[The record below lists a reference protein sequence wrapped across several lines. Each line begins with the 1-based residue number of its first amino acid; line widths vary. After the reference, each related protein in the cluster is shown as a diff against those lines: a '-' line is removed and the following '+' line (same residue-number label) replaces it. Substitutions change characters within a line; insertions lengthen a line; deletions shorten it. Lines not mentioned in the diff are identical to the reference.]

1 MKKIPVLENFVNRQQ
16 FQDIHRP
23 MFSKLNKDIPA
34 GIVVFLVALP
44 LCLGIALA
52 SGAPLISGLI
62 SGVIGGLVI
71 GYISKSNTSVS
82 GPAASVSAVVLLAI
96 KDLGSFEL
104 FLGALII
111 AGVIQIILGIVKA
124 GILADYMP
132 TSIIKGLLAGIGII
146 LILSQLPYSIGYE
159 LDKSKMLNFSGNFLG
174 NAPAM
179 ISEFFGAFTLG
190 AIVISIISLGILIFW
205 DKTPLKNFKLIPPAL
220 VVVLLGVVL
229 NQLFKYIIP
238 SLYLDGIHLVK
249 IPEVDS
255 ISSFFT
261 FPDFSGFYNLKVW
274 LTGLTIAIIAS
285 ISTLLNIEATDNLDK
300 LKRRT
305 PTNRELIAQGIGN
318 TLSGFLGGIAITS
331 VIVRSSVNIEAGGQ
345 TKLSTI
351 IHGMLL
357 LVSVLFLSSVLNLI
371 PLASLAAILLVVGYK
386 LASIDVFRSLYK
398 RGWNQF
404 LPFVLTV
411 VFIVLTDV
419 LTGVL
424 IGSALSIF
432 YLLRSNYYNPFYIE
446 NIKYVQDE
454 IIKLEL
460 SNEVSFF
467 NKASIKNT
475 LWSVPD
481 NSKVLIDATFT
492 SYIDPDVIDILNDFQ
507 NTVAIDH
514 NIEVNIIGLKDIYI
528 LGEEV
533 DFYKKTKAEIKVKT
547 TPKEILDY
555 LKEGSTTYASRN
567 LMSRKVT
574 SDNLMDHLHED
585 PLAVVITSVDLR
597 EPLNMMLNTAIG
609 DLVSLRSAGHILDS
623 QSILNLEIS
632 CRDQGAKLVLFYGN
646 SNNGIIKKAL
656 INHLNNTPS
665 SLSLLIADALNSD
678 QFSNRDLR
686 SESLDVLTNEIV
698 KFNIKKSKYD
708 LVNNS
713 SYFKEVHSKSTVGI
727 ASAFYNRDDNSVVFS
742 DLYLVEES

>member
-1 MKKIPVLENFVNRQQ
+1 MKKIPVLKDFVNRQH
-16 FQDIHRP
+16 FQDDYRS
-23 MFSKLNKDIPA
+23 MFSRLDKDIPA

-62 SGVIGGLVI
+62 SGIIGGIVI
-71 GYISKSNTSVS
+71 GYLSKSGTSIS

-96 KDLGSFEL
+96 KDLGSFQL

-111 AGVIQIILGIVKA
+111 AGIIQIMLGIVRA

-146 LILSQLPYSIGYE
+146 LILSQLPYTIGYE
-159 LDKSKMLNFSGNFLG
+159 LDKSKMLNYSEDYLG
-174 NAPAM
+174 NASYMLA
-179 ISEFFGAFTLG
+179 EFFNAFTIG
-190 AIVISIISLGILIFW
+190 AIVISIISLCILIFW

-220 VVVLLGVVL
+220 VVVILGVLL
-229 NQLFKYIIP
+229 NQLFKYTLP
-238 SLYLDGIHLVK
+238 FLYLDGIHLVN
-249 IPEVDS
+249 IPNVDS
-255 ISSFFT
+255 ISTFFT
-261 FPDFSGFYNLKVW
+261 FPDFTGYNKPKVW
-274 LTGLTIAIIAS
+274 TTALTIAIIAS
-285 ISTLLNIEATDNLDK
+285 ISTLLNIEATDNIDK

-305 PTNRELIAQGIGN
+305 PPNRELIAQGIGN

-331 VIVRSSVNIEAGGQ
+331 VIVRSSVNIEAGAQ

-351 IHGMLL
+351 IHGLLL
-357 LVSVLFLSSVLNLI
+357 LVSVLFLSRVLNLI

-386 LASIDVFRSLYK
+386 LASIRVFRSLYK

-411 VFIVLTDV
+411 IFIVLTDV

-432 YLLRSNYYNPFYIE
+432 FLLRSNYYNPFYIE
-446 NIKYVQDE
+446 NIKYIQDE
-454 IIKLEL
+454 VIKLEL

-467 NKASIKNT
+467 NKASIRNT

-507 NTVAIDH
+507 NTVAKDH
-514 NIEVNIIGLKDIYI
+514 NIEVNIIGLKDTYV
-528 LGEEV
+528 LGEEI
-533 DFYKKTKAEIKVKT
+533 DFYKKAKAEIKAKT
-547 TPKEILDY
+547 TPNEILAY

-574 SDNLMDHLHED
+574 SNNLMDHLNED
-585 PLAVVITSVDLR
+585 PLAVVVTSVDLR

-609 DLVSLRSAGHILDS
+609 DLVSLRSAGHILDT

-646 SNNGIIKKAL
+646 SNNAVIKKAL
-656 INHLNNTPS
+656 NNHINHTPS
-665 SLSLLIADALNSD
+665 NLSLLIADALNSP
-678 QFSNRDLR
+678 QFSNRILT
-686 SESLDVLTNEIV
+686 SESLDELSNEIV
-698 KFNIKKSKYD
+698 SFNIERSKYD
-708 LVNNS
+708 LANNS
-713 SYFKEVHSKSTVGI
+713 YYFKEALKKGTVGI
-727 ASAFYNRDDNSVVFS
+727 ASAFFNRNGNTIAFS
-742 DLYLVEES
+742 ELYFVEKK

>member
-1 MKKIPVLENFVNRQQ
+1 MKKIPVLKNFVNRQQ
-16 FQDIHRP
+16 FQDDYRS
-23 MFSKLNKDIPA
+23 MFSKLDKDIPA

-62 SGVIGGLVI
+62 SGIIGGVVI
-71 GYISKSNTSVS
+71 GYLSKSGTSIS

-96 KDLGSFEL
+96 KDLGSFQL

-111 AGVIQIILGIVKA
+111 AGIIQVVLGVVKA

-132 TSIIKGLLAGIGII
+132 KSIIKGLLAGIGII
-146 LILSQLPYSIGYE
+146 LILSQLPYTIGYE
-159 LDKSKMLNFSGNFLG
+159 FDKSKTLIYSEDYWSNVLYML
-174 NAPAM
+174 
-179 ISEFFGAFTLG
+179 SEFLNAFTIG
-190 AIVISIISLGILIFW
+190 AIVISIISLGILIYW

-220 VVVLLGVVL
+220 VVVILGVLL
-229 NQLFKYIIP
+229 NQLFKYALP
-238 SLYLDGIHLVK
+238 FLYLDGIHLVN

-255 ISSFFT
+255 IRTFFT
-261 FPDFSGFYNLKVW
+261 FPDFTGYNKPKVW
-274 LTGLTIAIIAS
+274 TTALTIAIIAS
-285 ISTLLNIEATDNLDK
+285 ISTLLNIEATDNIDK

-305 PTNRELIAQGIGN
+305 PPNRELIAQGIGN

-331 VIVRSSVNIEAGGQ
+331 VIVRSSVNIEAGAQ

-351 IHGMLL
+351 IHGFLL
-357 LVSVLFLSSVLNLI
+357 LLSVLFLSHVLNLI

-386 LASIDVFRSLYK
+386 LASVSVFKNLYK

-411 VFIVLTDV
+411 VFIVVTDV

-432 YLLRSNYYNPFYIE
+432 FLLRSNYYNPFYIE
-446 NIKYVQDE
+446 NIKYIQDE
-454 IIKLEL
+454 VIKLEL

-467 NKASIKNT
+467 NKASIRNT

-507 NTVAIDH
+507 NTVAVDH
-514 NIEVNIIGLKDIYI
+514 NIDVNIIGLKDSYV
-528 LGEEV
+528 LGEEI
-533 DFYKKTKAEIKVKT
+533 DFYKKTKAEIKAKT
-547 TPKEILDY
+547 TPKEILEY

-574 SDNLMDHLHED
+574 SNNLMDHLNED
-585 PLAVVITSVDLR
+585 PLAVVVTSVDLR

-609 DLVSLRSAGHILDS
+609 DLVSLRSAGHILDN

-646 SNNGIIKKAL
+646 SDNEVIKKAL
-656 INHLNNTPS
+656 KNHLDHRASN
-665 SLSLLIADALNSD
+665 LSLLVDDALKST
-678 QFSNRDLR
+678 QFSNRDLK
-686 SESLDVLTNEIV
+686 SESLDELSNEIV
-698 KFNIKKSKYD
+698 NFNIEKAQSD

-713 SYFKEVHSKSTVGI
+713 SYFKEALSKGTVGI
-727 ASAFYNRDDNSVVFS
+727 ASAFFNRDDNTIVFS
-742 DLYLVEES
+742 ELYSVENS

>member
-1 MKKIPVLENFVNRQQ
+1 MDRQK
-16 FQDIHRP
+16 FQDDHRP

-71 GYISKSNTSVS
+71 GYLSKSNTSVS

-111 AGVIQIILGIVKA
+111 AGVIQVILGIVKA

-159 LDKSKMLNFSGNFLG
+159 LDKSKMLNFSEDFLD

-179 ISEFFGAFTLG
+179 ISEFLNAFTLG

-229 NQLFKYIIP
+229 NQLFKYVIP
-238 SLYLDGIHLVK
+238 FLYLDGIHLVK

-255 ISSFFT
+255 ISTFFT
-261 FPDFSGFYNLKVW
+261 FPDFTGYNNPKVW
-274 LTGLTIAIIAS
+274 TTALTIAIIAS

-305 PTNRELIAQGIGN
+305 PPNRELIAQGIGN

-331 VIVRSSVNIEAGGQ
+331 VIVRSSVNIEANGQ

-424 IGSALSIF
+424 FGAALSIF
-432 YLLRSNYYNPFYIE
+432 FLLRGNYYNPFYIE
-446 NIKYVQDE
+446 NIKYIQDE
-454 IIKLEL
+454 VIKLEL

-514 NIEVNIIGLKDIYI
+514 NIDVNIIGLQDSYV

-533 DFYKKTKAEIKVKT
+533 DFYKKTKAEIKAKT

-555 LKEGSTTYASRN
+555 LKEGSTNYASRN

-609 DLVSLRSAGHILDS
+609 DLVSLRCAGHILDS

-665 SLSLLIADALNSD
+665 SLSVLIADALNSD
-678 QFSNRDLR
+678 QFSNRDLS
-686 SESLDVLTNEIV
+686 SESLDELSNEIV
-698 KFNIKKSKYD
+698 KFNIKKSIYD

-713 SYFKEVHSKSTVGI
+713 SYFKEALSKSTVGI
-727 ASAFYNRDDNSVVFS
+727 ASAFFNRDDKSVVFS
-742 DLYLVEES
+742 DLYSVEES

>member
-1 MKKIPVLENFVNRQQ
+1 MKKIPVLKDFVDRQQ
-16 FQDIHRP
+16 FQDDHRS
-23 MFSKLNKDIPA
+23 MFSRLDKDIPA

-62 SGVIGGLVI
+62 SGIVGGVVI
-71 GYISKSNTSVS
+71 GYLSKSGTSIS

-111 AGVIQIILGIVKA
+111 AGGIQIVLGIVRA

-146 LILSQLPYSIGYE
+146 LIISQLPYTIGYDV
-159 LDKSKMLNFSGNFLG
+159 DKSQMLNYTDDYLSNFPNIL
-174 NAPAM
+174 
-179 ISEFFGAFTLG
+179 SEFFNSFTMG
-190 AIVISIISLGILIFW
+190 AIVISVISLGILIYW

-220 VVVLLGVVL
+220 VVVILGVLL
-229 NQLFKYIIP
+229 NLLFKYAIP
-238 SLYLDGIHLVK
+238 FLYLDGIHLVN
-249 IPEVDS
+249 IPKVDS
-255 ISSFFT
+255 ITTFFT
-261 FPDFSGFYNLKVW
+261 FPDFTGYDNLKVW
-274 LTGLTIAIIAS
+274 TTALTIAIIAS
-285 ISTLLNIEATDNLDK
+285 ISTLLNIEATDNIDK

-305 PTNRELIAQGIGN
+305 PPNRELIAQGVGN

-351 IHGMLL
+351 IHGLLL
-357 LVSVLFLSSVLNLI
+357 LVSVLFLSSVINLI
-371 PLASLAAILLVVGYK
+371 PLATLAAILLVVGYK
-386 LASIDVFRSLYK
+386 LASVSVFKKLYK

-411 VFIVLTDV
+411 IFIVLTDV

-432 YLLRSNYYNPFYIE
+432 FLLRSNYYNPFYIE
-446 NIKYVQDE
+446 SIKYIQDE
-454 IIKLEL
+454 VIKLEL

-492 SYIDPDVIDILNDFQ
+492 SYIDPDVIDILSDFQ
-507 NTVAIDH
+507 NTVAVDH
-514 NIEVNIIGLKDIYI
+514 NIDVNIIGLKDMYV
-528 LGEEV
+528 LGEEI
-533 DFYKKTKAEIKVKT
+533 DFYKKTKAEIKAKT
-547 TPKEILDY
+547 TPIEILEY

-567 LMSRKVT
+567 LMSRKIT
-574 SDNLMDHLHED
+574 SNNLEDHLDED
-585 PLAVVITSVDLR
+585 PLAVVVTSVDLR
-597 EPLNMMLNTAIG
+597 EPLNMMLNTSIG
-609 DLVSLRSAGHILDS
+609 DLVSLRSAGNILDT
-623 QSILNLEIS
+623 QGILNLEIS
-632 CRDQGAKLVLFYGN
+632 CRDQGAKLVLFFGN
-646 SNNGIIKKAL
+646 SNNLVIKKAL
-656 INHLNNTPS
+656 KNHFEKTTSN
-665 SLSLLIADALNSD
+665 LSTLIEDALNSP
-678 QFSNRDLR
+678 QFANRDF
-686 SESLDVLTNEIV
+686 SSNSLEELSNEIV
-698 KFNIKKSKYD
+698 HFNIEKAKSD
-708 LVNNS
+708 LIS
-713 SYFKEVHSKSTVGI
+713 HSTFFKESLSKGAVGI
-727 ASAFYNRDDNSVVFS
+727 ASAFFNRDDNSIVFS
-742 DLYLVEES
+742 DLYSVVES

>member
-1 MKKIPVLENFVNRQQ
+1 MKKIPVLENFVNRQK
-16 FQDIHRP
+16 FQDDHRS

-34 GIVVFLVALP
+34 GVVVFLVALP

-71 GYISKSNTSVS
+71 GYLSKSNTSVS

-111 AGVIQIILGIVKA
+111 AGVIQVILGIVKA

-159 LDKSKMLNFSGNFLG
+159 LDKSKMLNFSEDLLG

-179 ISEFFGAFTLG
+179 ISEFFNAFTLG
-190 AIVISIISLGILIFW
+190 AIIISIISLGILIFW

-220 VVVLLGVVL
+220 VVVLLGVLL
-229 NQLFKYIIP
+229 NQLFKYVIP

-255 ISSFFT
+255 ISNFFT
-261 FPDFSGFYNLKVW
+261 LPDFTGYNNPKVW
-274 LTGLTIAIIAS
+274 TTALTIAIIAS

-305 PTNRELIAQGIGN
+305 PPNRELIAQGIGN

-411 VFIVLTDV
+411 IFIVLTDV

-432 YLLRSNYYNPFYIE
+432 FLLRSNYYNPFYIE
-446 NIKYVQDE
+446 NIKYIQDE
-454 IIKLEL
+454 VIKLEL

-514 NIEVNIIGLKDIYI
+514 NIEVNIIGLQDSYV

-533 DFYKKTKAEIKVKT
+533 DFYKKTKAEIKAKT

-574 SDNLMDHLHED
+574 SDNLMDHLYED

-609 DLVSLRSAGHILDS
+609 DLVSLRCACHILDS

-632 CRDQGAKLVLFYGN
+632 CRDQGAKLVLFFGN

-665 SLSLLIADALNSD
+665 SLSLLISDALNSD
-678 QFSNRDLR
+678 QFSNRDLT
-686 SESLDVLTNEIV
+686 SESLDELTNEIV
-698 KFNIKKSKYD
+698 KFNIEKSIYD

-713 SYFKEVHSKSTVGI
+713 SYFKEALSKSTVGI
-727 ASAFYNRDDNSVVFS
+727 ASAFFNRDDKSIVFS
-742 DLYLVEES
+742 DLYSVEES

>member
-1 MKKIPVLENFVNRQQ
+1 MKKIPVLKDFVNRQQ
-16 FQDIHRP
+16 FQDDHRS

-62 SGVIGGLVI
+62 SGIIGGVVI
-71 GYISKSNTSVS
+71 GYLSKSGTSIS

-111 AGVIQIILGIVKA
+111 AGLIQIVLGAVRA

-146 LILSQLPYSIGYE
+146 LILSQIPYAIGYE
-159 LDKSKMLNFSGNFLG
+159 FDKSKMLNYSEDYLG

-179 ISEFFGAFTLG
+179 ISEFLNAFTIG
-190 AIVISIISLGILIFW
+190 SIVISLISLGILIFW
-205 DKTPLKNFKLIPPAL
+205 AKTPLKNFKLIPPAL
-220 VVVLLGVVL
+220 VVVILGVLL
-229 NQLFKYIIP
+229 NQLFKFTLP
-238 SLYLDGIHLVK
+238 FLYLDGIHLVN

-255 ISSFFT
+255 IGTFFT
-261 FPDFSGFYNLKVW
+261 FPDFSGYDNPKVW
-274 LTGLTIAIIAS
+274 TTALTLAIIAS
-285 ISTLLNIEATDNLDK
+285 ISTLLNIEATDNIDK

-305 PTNRELIAQGIGN
+305 PPNRELIAQGVGN

-351 IHGMLL
+351 IHGLLL
-357 LVSVLFLSSVLNLI
+357 LVSVLFLSSVINLI

-386 LASIDVFRSLYK
+386 LASISVFKSLYK

-432 YLLRSNYYNPFYIE
+432 FLLRSNYYNPFYIE

-454 IIKLEL
+454 VIKLEL

-507 NTVAIDH
+507 NTVAMDH
-514 NIEVNIIGLKDIYI
+514 NIDVNIIGLKDKYV
-528 LGEEV
+528 LGEEI
-533 DFYKKTKAEIKVKT
+533 DFYKNTKAEIKAKT
-547 TPKEILDY
+547 TPIEILEY
-555 LKEGSTTYASRN
+555 LKEGSTTFASRN

-574 SDNLMDHLHED
+574 STNLIEHLNED
-585 PLAVVITSVDLR
+585 PLAVVVTSVDLR
-597 EPLNMMLNTAIG
+597 EPLNMMLNTTIG
-609 DLVSLRSAGHILDS
+609 DLVSLRSAGHIIDA

-632 CRDQGAKLVLFYGN
+632 SRDQGAKLVLFYGN
-646 SNNGIIKKAL
+646 SDNSIIKKAL
-656 INHLNNTPS
+656 KNHLENTPS
-665 SLSLLIADALNSD
+665 NLSSLIDNALKST
-678 QFSNRDLR
+678 QFSERDLK
-686 SESLDVLTNEIV
+686 SESIDTLANEIV
-698 KFNIKKSKYD
+698 NFNIEKAKAD

-713 SYFKEVHSKSTVGI
+713 GYFKETISKGTVGI
-727 ASAFYNRDDNSVVFS
+727 ASAFFNREDQSIVFS
-742 DLYLVEES
+742 DLYSVEDS

>member
-1 MKKIPVLENFVNRQQ
+1 MKKIPVLENFVDRQK
-16 FQDIHRP
+16 FQDDHRP

-71 GYISKSNTSVS
+71 GYLSKSNTSVS
-82 GPAASVSAVVLLAI
+82 GPAASVSAVILLAI

-104 FLGALII
+104 FLGALVI
-111 AGVIQIILGIVKA
+111 AGVIQVILGIVKA

-132 TSIIKGLLAGIGII
+132 TTVIKGLLAGIGII

-159 LDKSKMLNFSGNFLG
+159 LDKSKMLNFSDDFLG

-179 ISEFFGAFTLG
+179 ISAFLNAFTLG

-220 VVVLLGVVL
+220 VVVLLGVLL
-229 NQLFKYIIP
+229 NQLFKYVTP

-249 IPEVDS
+249 IPAVDS
-255 ISSFFT
+255 ISTFFT
-261 FPDFSGFYNLKVW
+261 FPDFTGYNSLKVW
-274 LTGLTIAIIAS
+274 TTALTIAVIAS
-285 ISTLLNIEATDNLDK
+285 ISTLLNIEATDNIDK

-305 PTNRELIAQGIGN
+305 PPNHELIAQGIGN

-331 VIVRSSVNIEAGGQ
+331 VIVRSSVNIEAGSQ

-351 IHGMLL
+351 IHGLFL

-411 VFIVLTDV
+411 IFIVLTDV

-424 IGSALSIF
+424 IGAALSIF
-432 YLLRSNYYNPFYIE
+432 FLLRSNYYNPFYIE
-446 NIKYVQDE
+446 NIKYIQGEV
-454 IIKLEL
+454 IKMEL

-481 NSKVLIDATFT
+481 NSKVLIDASFT
-492 SYIDPDVIDILNDFQ
+492 SYIDPDVIDMLNDFQ
-507 NTVAIDH
+507 STVAVDH
-514 NIEVNIIGLKDIYI
+514 NIKVNIIGLKDFYV
-528 LGEEV
+528 LGEEI
-533 DFYKKTKAEIKVKT
+533 DFYKKTKAEIKART
-547 TPKEILDY
+547 SPKEILDY

-567 LMSRKVT
+567 LMSRKIT
-574 SDNLMDHLHED
+574 SDNLIDHLDEA

-609 DLVSLRSAGHILDS
+609 DLVTLRSTGHILDS

-678 QFSNRDLR
+678 QFSNRDLT
-686 SESLDVLTNEIV
+686 SESLDELTNEIV
-698 KFNIKKSKYD
+698 KFNIEKSKYD

-713 SYFKEVHSKSTVGI
+713 SYFKEAFSKRKVGI
-727 ASAFYNRDDNSVVFS
+727 ASAFFNRDEKSMVFS
-742 DLYLVEES
+742 DLYSVEEN

>member
-1 MKKIPVLENFVNRQQ
+1 MKKIPVLKDFVDRQQ
-16 FQDIHRP
+16 FQDDHRS

-62 SGVIGGLVI
+62 SGIIGGVVI
-71 GYISKSNTSVS
+71 GYLSKSGTSIS
-82 GPAASVSAVVLLAI
+82 GPAASVSAVVLIAI
-96 KDLGSFEL
+96 EELGSFQL

-111 AGVIQIILGIVKA
+111 AGLIQIVLGIVKA

-146 LILSQLPYSIGYE
+146 LIRSQLPYTVGYE
-159 LDKSKMLNFSGNFLG
+159 LNKSKMLNYSEDYFG

-179 ISEFFGAFTLG
+179 ISQFFSAFTVG
-190 AIVISIISLGILIFW
+190 AMVISVISLVILIFW
-205 DKTPLKNFKLIPPAL
+205 DKTSLKKFKLIPPAL
-220 VVVLLGVVL
+220 VVVILGVVL
-229 NQLFKYIIP
+229 NQLFNYIIP
-238 SLYLDGIHLVK
+238 TLYLDGIHLVN
-249 IPEVDS
+249 IPKVDS
-255 ISSFFT
+255 ISTFFT
-261 FPDFSGFYNLKVW
+261 FPDFSGYNNPKIWTTAFTL
-274 LTGLTIAIIAS
+274 AIIAS
-285 ISTLLNIEATDNLDK
+285 ISTLLNIEATDNIDK

-305 PTNRELIAQGIGN
+305 PPNRELIAQGVGN

-351 IHGMLL
+351 IHGLLL
-357 LVSVLFLSSVLNLI
+357 LVSVLFLSSIINLI

-386 LASIDVFRSLYK
+386 LASISVFKGLYK

-404 LPFVLTV
+404 IPFVLTV

-432 YLLRSNYYNPFYIE
+432 FLLRSNYYNPFYIE
-446 NIKYVQDE
+446 NIKYVQDKV
-454 IIKLEL
+454 IKLEL

-467 NKASIKNT
+467 NKASIKNI

-481 NSKVLIDATFT
+481 NSKLLIDATFT

-507 NTVAIDH
+507 NTAAVDH
-514 NIEVNIIGLKDIYI
+514 NIDVNIIGLKDKYVS
-528 LGEEV
+528 GEEV
-533 DFYKKTKAEIKVKT
+533 DFYRKTKAEIKAKT
-547 TPKEILDY
+547 TPIEILGY

-567 LMSRKVT
+567 LMSRKVN
-574 SDNLMDHLHED
+574 SADLIEYLNED
-585 PLAVVITSVDLR
+585 PLAVVVTSIDLR
-597 EPLNMMLNTAIG
+597 EPLNMMLNTTIG
-609 DLVSLRSAGHILDS
+609 DLVSLRTAGHILNA
-623 QSILNLEIS
+623 QNILNLEIS
-632 CRDQGAKLVLFYGN
+632 SRDQGAKLVLFYGN
-646 SNNGIIKKAL
+646 SDNSIIKKAL
-656 INHLNNTPS
+656 KNHLDNTPS
-665 SLSLLIADALNSD
+665 NLSSLIDNALKNA
-678 QFSNRDLR
+678 QFSERDLK
-686 SESLDVLTNEIV
+686 SESIDTLSNEIV
-698 KFNIKKSKYD
+698 NFNIEKAKAD

-713 SYFKEVHSKSTVGI
+713 AYFKEAISKGTVGI
-727 ASAFYNRDDNSVVFS
+727 ASAFFNREDQSIVFS
-742 DLYLVEES
+742 ELYTLENR